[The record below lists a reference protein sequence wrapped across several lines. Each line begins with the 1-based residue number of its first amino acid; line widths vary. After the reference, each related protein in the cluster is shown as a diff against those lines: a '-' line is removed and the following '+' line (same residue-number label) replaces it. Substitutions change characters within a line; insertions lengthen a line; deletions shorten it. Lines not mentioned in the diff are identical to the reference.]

1 MPAATDRRLTV
12 WLCNPFDDI
21 PGEDLPPMRYWSL
34 ARALAARGHDV
45 TWWTA
50 DWSHRRK
57 ARRTVPTETRA
68 TDGFGL
74 ELVPVRAYARNVSLA
89 RIASHRDFG
98 RNLERQATAA
108 VASGH
113 RARPDVILASLPPLE
128 GPDAAV
134 RLARTHGARFILDVM
149 DLWPETFERLLP
161 GPEWLRHALGRVLLG
176 RMRRRRRA
184 VVAAADA
191 VSAATR
197 TYLDVTLGP
206 ARQSD
211 SERGMPTHP
220 LPLGEGRGEGAGN
233 PRTYHGTLTRPSAGL
248 SQRERHDG
256 HDLLEQNRSIPRHV
270 CYLGADLE
278 AQAAGGHDAPARA
291 SGGPLECVYAG
302 SLGTGQDVET
312 LVAAARI
319 IESQGLAVTLH
330 VAGTGPLEPDLR
342 SAAAAHR
349 GPCRLVVHGLLPA
362 AGYRRLLA
370 ACDVGLVL
378 VKPESC
384 VAVPYK
390 ACDYAAAG
398 LALVSALPGELA
410 RLVDEHRAGL
420 GYRAG
425 DSASL
430 AAAIAR
436 VAIDRRLLAS
446 LREGSRSLA
455 AAAFDRTLTY
465 AAFAAWIEKQA
476 H

>member
-134 RLARTHGARFILDVM
+134 RLARTQGARFILDVM

-191 VSAATR
+191 VSAATH
-197 TYLDVTLGP
+197 TYLDHTLGS
-206 ARQSD
+206 ARPD
-211 SERGMPTHP
+211 V
-220 LPLGEGRGEGAGN
+220 
-233 PRTYHGTLTRPSAGL
+233 
-248 SQRERHDG
+248 
-256 HDLLEQNRSIPRHV
+256 PRHV

-278 AQAAGGHDAPARA
+278 AQAAAGHDAPARA

-302 SLGTGQDVET
+302 SLGTGQDVAT

-330 VAGTGPLEPDLR
+330 IAGTGRLEPDLR

-410 RLVDEHRAGL
+410 RLVDDHRAGL

-465 AAFAAWIEKQA
+465 AEFAAWIEKQA

>member
-134 RLARTHGARFILDVM
+134 RLARTQGARFILDVM

-191 VSAATR
+191 VSAATH
-197 TYLDVTLGP
+197 TYLDHTLGS
-206 ARQSD
+206 ARPD
-211 SERGMPTHP
+211 V
-220 LPLGEGRGEGAGN
+220 
-233 PRTYHGTLTRPSAGL
+233 
-248 SQRERHDG
+248 
-256 HDLLEQNRSIPRHV
+256 PRHV

-278 AQAAGGHDAPARA
+278 AQAAAGHDAPARA

-330 VAGTGPLEPDLR
+330 VAGTGRLEPDLR

-398 LALVSALPGELA
+398 LALVSALPGELE
-410 RLVDEHRAGL
+410 RLVDDHRAGL

-465 AAFAAWIEKQA
+465 AEFAAWIEKQA